1 MNGGSVTSTS
11 AFGES
16 FSTVA
21 RFTTSPLPA
30 VTILTFT
37 PSFFSKAGNT
47 SLYRFSRPSAV
58 YRTTASAANAGTGTV
73 LVKAA
78 TASAGNM
85 RCTRNR
91 EAGKRFFVMVL
102 GPVDNQQVQMK
113 EAEIATNDE
122 KRSDSLSYRVAMRRN
137 CLMRQKNRST
147 RFREAYRCSSKG
159 RRSRRLARLGMTA

>member
-30 VTILTFT
+30 VTILTFS
-37 PSFFSKAGNT
+37 PSFFTKAGST

-58 YRTTASAANAGTGTV
+58 YRTTASAAKAGTVTT

-78 TASAGNM
+78 TASAGNT
-85 RCTRNR
+85 RCAKR
-91 EAGKRFFVMVL
+91 ETEKRFFVMVL
-102 GPVDNQQVQMK
+102 VLRGKRIQPGGVKVDARFFK
-113 EAEIATNDE
+113 H
-122 KRSDSLSYRVAMRRN
+122 RLRPMRPMIHWRGI
-137 CLMRQKNRST
+137 QKFQS
-147 RFREAYRCSSKG
+147 ASSPNEE
-159 RRSRRLARLGMTA
+159 SQN

>member
-58 YRTTASAANAGTGTV
+58 YSTTASAAYAGTVTT
-73 LVKAA
+73 LVNAA
-78 TASAGNM
+78 TASAGNT
-85 RCTRNR
+85 RCATKRD
-91 EAGKRFFVMVL
+91 AGRRFFVMLLVL
-102 GPVDNQQVQMK
+102 
-113 EAEIATNDE
+113 
-122 KRSDSLSYRVAMRRN
+122 
-137 CLMRQKNRST
+137 
-147 RFREAYRCSSKG
+147 REGGYN
-159 RRSRRLARLGMTA
+159 